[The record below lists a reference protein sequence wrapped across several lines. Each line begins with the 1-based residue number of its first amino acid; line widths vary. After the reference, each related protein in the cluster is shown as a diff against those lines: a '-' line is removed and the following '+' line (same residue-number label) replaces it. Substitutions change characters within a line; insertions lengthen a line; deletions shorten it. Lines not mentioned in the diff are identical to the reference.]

1 VTQQNVTYSR
11 CMLPR
16 SRAESWGQLGMVAAL
31 ALPVFLFVYL
41 GRAAAVWLTVPRTLV
56 GVVLIGLL
64 VVLLGPI
71 CFRRFVFRWRLRPS
85 ETRDTGNEARITLI
99 DLPDGLSAYG
109 PWDDVTFEP
118 EEFYAPFSLGP
129 TRWHVLVAVLV
140 GLGCA
145 GCMLFFFHTGV
156 LPSLPLRARIE
167 SILTVPLFAGCLS
180 SCLLRPAY
188 LRISPGLLEIV
199 SRSVVS
205 GRVRTIQRHD
215 LTKGRVTIDLWRLVA
230 RVSDSRGDSIFALHL
245 VRDHRKC
252 AWFLVLAALS
262 THSWPSKP

>member
-1 VTQQNVTYSR
+1 MTQQNVTYSR

-16 SRAESWGQLGMVAAL
+16 SRAESWGWLGTVAAL
-31 ALPVFLFVYL
+31 ALPTLLVAHLAREV
-41 GRAAAVWLTVPRTLV
+41 AVWLTVPRTLV
-56 GVVLIGLL
+56 GVVFIGLL

-109 PWDDVTFEP
+109 SWDDVTFEP

-145 GCMLFFFHTGV
+145 GCMLFFWHIGV
-156 LPSLPLRARIE
+156 LPSLPLRLRIQG
-167 SILTVPLFAGCLS
+167 ILVVPLFAGCLS
-180 SCLLRPAY
+180 SCLLMPTY

-199 SRSVVS
+199 SRSVIS
-205 GRVRTIQRHD
+205 GRVRTIHRHD
-215 LTKGRVTIDLWRLVA
+215 LTKGRLTIDLWRLVA
-230 RVSDSRGDSIFALHL
+230 RVSDSRGDRFFGLHL
-245 VRDHRKC
+245 VRNHRKC